1 MSNNM
6 SNNMSK
12 KQFMFNWVKN
22 LMNQHKFDYPVSV
35 MNEVVDILLKHEKV
49 GRVARLELD
58 RHCVVV
64 MDEETRDIFGYAKNP
79 KSNQTTE
86 IFMPKKLNNEL
97 FNALSA
103 FKKNYKKDNED
114 CLFWHNDAEKFMVCI
129 MEEHIKELRDIKKD
143 HGTMVL
149 KDCNIR
155 TVKCDGEKFYRVTYI
170 PNNKKTHSMGTSII
184 EMAFGH
190 GVDGITY
197 IFPQHI
203 FKKHKQQILDCV
215 AYEKTEFGKNTRWD
229 ITGKIY
235 KKKK

>member
-1 MSNNM
+1 MSNYISM
-6 SNNMSK
+6 E
-12 KQFMFNWVKN
+12 QYMFNYVKN
-22 LMNQHKFDYPVSV
+22 LMTQKNFNYPVGV
-35 MNEVVDILLKHEKV
+35 MHEVVDILLKNEKA
-49 GRVARLELD
+49 GRVARIELD
-58 RHCVVV
+58 RDTVTV
-64 MDEETRDIFGYAKNP
+64 MDEETRDIWGYVKNP
-79 KSNQTTE
+79 KTE
-86 IFMPKKLNNEL
+86 PEILMPKKLNNML
-97 FNALSA
+97 FNTLSA

-129 MEEHIKELRDIKKD
+129 MEEHIKELRDVKKE

-170 PNNKKTHSMGTSII
+170 PSNKTKSMGTSII

-190 GVDGITY
+190 AIDGITY

-215 AYEKTEFGKNTRWD
+215 EFEKTEFGKNTRWD

-235 KKKK
+235 KKTK

>member
-1 MSNNM
+1 
-6 SNNMSK
+6 
-12 KQFMFNWVKN
+12 MFNYVKN
-22 LMNQHKFDYPVSV
+22 LMTQKNFNYPVGV
-35 MNEVVDILLKHEKV
+35 MHEVVDILLKNEKA
-49 GRVARLELD
+49 GRVARIELD
-58 RHCVVV
+58 RDTVTV
-64 MDEETRDIFGYAKNP
+64 MDEETRDIWGYVKNP
-79 KSNQTTE
+79 KTE
-86 IFMPKKLNNEL
+86 PEILMPKKLNNML
-97 FNALSA
+97 FNTLSA

-129 MEEHIKELRDIKKD
+129 MEEHIKELRDVKKE

-170 PNNKKTHSMGTSII
+170 PSNKTKSMGTSII

-190 GVDGITY
+190 AIDGITY

-215 AYEKTEFGKNTRWD
+215 EFEKTEFGKNTRWD

-235 KKKK
+235 KKTK

>member
-1 MSNNM
+1 M

-12 KQFMFNWVKN
+12 KQFMFNYVKD
-22 LMNQHKFDYPVSV
+22 LMTQKNFNYPVGV
-35 MNEVVDILLKHEKV
+35 IHEVVDILLKNEKA
-49 GRVARLELD
+49 GRFARIELQNNT
-58 RHCVVV
+58 VVV
-64 MDEETRDIFGYAKNP
+64 MDEETKDIWGYVKNP
-79 KSNQTTE
+79 NSNQTTQ

-97 FNALSA
+97 FNSLSA

-114 CLFWHNDAEKFMVCI
+114 CLFWHNDAEKFMVCK
-129 MEEHIKELRDIKKD
+129 MEEHIKELRDIKKE

-149 KDCNIR
+149 KDCHIR

-170 PNNKKTHSMGTSII
+170 PNNKTRSMGTSII

-190 GVDGITY
+190 AIDGITY

-229 ITGKIY
+229 ITGKKY
-235 KKKK
+235 NKKNK

>member
-1 MSNNM
+1 M

-12 KQFMFNWVKN
+12 KQFMFNYVKN
-22 LMNQHKFDYPVSV
+22 LMTQKNFNYPVGV
-35 MNEVVDILLKHEKV
+35 MHEVVDILLKNEKA
-49 GRVARLELD
+49 GRVARIELD
-58 RHCVVV
+58 RDTVTV
-64 MDEETRDIFGYAKNP
+64 MDEETRDIWGYVKNP
-79 KSNQTTE
+79 KTEPE
-86 IFMPKKLNNEL
+86 IFMPKKLNNML
-97 FNALSA
+97 FNTLSA

-129 MEEHIKELRDIKKD
+129 MEEHIKELRDIKKE

-170 PNNKKTHSMGTSII
+170 TSNETKSMGTSII

-190 GVDGITY
+190 AIDGITY

-215 AYEKTEFGKNTRWD
+215 QFEKTEFGKNTRWD

-235 KKKK
+235 NKKK